1 MSNYNFGS
9 NIKCVFAYYI
19 ENYNRNER
27 EKKLQKLIVWK
38 KILISQNDIP

>member
-9 NIKCVFAYYI
+9 NIKCVLAYYI

-27 EKKLQKLIVWK
+27 EKKNAKISSMEK
-38 KILISQNDIP
+38 KTNQSK